1 MFLRIKLVFEPV
13 KTVPTSYNSVKNAS
27 VKNPEDGLRKGLL
40 VVIILFTKK
49 APGNKDIYA

>member
-13 KTVPTSYNSVKNAS
+13 KIVPTSYNS

-40 VVIILFTKK
+40 VVIILFTETGPRKK
-49 APGNKDIYA
+49 VPGA